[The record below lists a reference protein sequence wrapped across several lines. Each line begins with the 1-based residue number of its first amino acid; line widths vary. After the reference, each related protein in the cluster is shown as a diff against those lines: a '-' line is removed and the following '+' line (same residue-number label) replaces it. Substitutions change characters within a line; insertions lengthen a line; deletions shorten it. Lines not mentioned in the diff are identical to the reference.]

1 MVGAG
6 LVGVVVGAG
15 LVGVGAG
22 LVGVLVGAGLVG
34 VLVGA
39 GLVGVLVGAGL
50 VGALLVGALVVGAKL
65 EGDELVADSGDRPS
79 DPAGAWNEAGGEGA
93 REEECRGTT
102 LSTFA
107 EPLDLVGTCVTPTGD
122 CPLWEELLTRNAPPP
137 SRTTAAAA
145 APRSAHSG
153 RASAALAVSS
163 PAPGS
168 RCW

>member
-1 MVGAG
+1 M
-6 LVGVVVGAG
+6 
-15 LVGVGAG
+15 
-22 LVGVLVGAGLVG
+22 
-34 VLVGA
+34 LVGA

-79 DPAGAWNEAGGEGA
+79 DPAGAWKEAGGEGA

-122 CPLWEELLTRNAPPP
+122 CPLWEELSNQECPATEQDNCCG
-137 SRTTAAAA
+137 
-145 APRSAHSG
+145 G
-153 RASAALAVSS
+153 RAGGQHIAAG
-163 PAPGS
+163 PARRWWS
-168 RCW
+168 RRLNREAGAGEWLRATRDPMPVVFRVW